1 MNKKYFILA
10 FSLCLFFVISG
21 FAQTQRTYRADTIRD
36 SRGNI
41 IGSSF
46 LEIRTTPGASR
57 EEIMESVQSQKISF
71 FTRYIGFTPR
81 EAQLFW
87 PIYNEYIDKLQK
99 VENKRR
105 RLLGILT
112 SDQLVAMDDKAVKA
126 NLDSY
131 VQCDAEKGQLNTE
144 YHKKFSEVLNPQK
157 MVRLYKADEQFT
169 RDLLRQLQGR
179 Y

>member
-21 FAQTQRTYRADTIRD
+21 FAQTQRAYRADTIRD

-46 LEIRTTPGASR
+46 FEIRVSPGASR

-71 FTRYIGFTPR
+71 FTRYIGFTPQ

-105 RLLGILT
+105 RLLSILT
-112 SDQLVAMDDKAVKA
+112 SDQLMTMDDKTVKT
-126 NLDSY
+126 NLDAY
-131 VQCDAEKGQLNTE
+131 VQCDTEKGQLNAE
-144 YHKKFSEVLNPQK
+144 YHKKFSGVLNPK
-157 MVRLYKADEQFT
+157 KIVRLYQAEEQFT